1 MKLHRISK
9 RIHVTFFTEAE
20 KYGERHIGH
29 ERSEWPMLLSCH
41 LYYLQET
48 SNFLSFRV
56 TTFSVFTIFKIWLQ
70 IRIYHKIL
78 IWKPV
83 SYDFWRENSTFSSF
97 GAIKFLNFKFFE
109 IWLHFWS
116 QCDIW
121 TWYDVSHD
129 MFKKTSKKSDFT
141 RFGARNDRVTIKI
154 LCNKSGF
161 MTKLDL
167 LFRMVYHL
175 WESRSFFF
183 RWKFI

>member
-1 MKLHRISK
+1 V
-9 RIHVTFFTEAE
+9 RIHDTFFTEAE
-20 KYGERHIGH
+20 KYGERHTGH
-29 ERSEWPMLLSCH
+29 SLCSWPTLLSCH
-41 LYYLQET
+41 MYFLQET

-83 SYDFWRENSTFSSF
+83 SYYFWRKNSTFSSF
-97 GAIKFLNFKFFE
+97 RAITFSNLKIFK

-121 TWYDVSHD
+121 TPYDVSHD
-129 MFKKTSKKSDFT
+129 MFEKSSKKSEFS
-141 RFGARNDRVTIKI
+141 RFGALKHPVTVDF
-154 LCNKSGF
+154 LWAQGRF
-161 MTKLDL
+161 LTKLDL
-167 LFRMVYHL
+167 FFRMVYHL

-183 RWKFI
+183 ST